1 MKHSTVIEKIY
12 EAGELSALTR
22 LRIAF
27 HLACCKECAQA
38 AGRYAYA
45 QDILRRDFFA
55 DGADGKEESVAD
67 YVMSMISKEETA
79 SAHDAAEL
87 PPEILSIRNWI
98 ISGVIIIASLTAS
111 FFGMDFGSLVKD
123 FGGGFTIP
131 LAITI
136 GIVITA
142 YGAVFIGNHLK
153 ELSKRFGLPARD

>member
-1 MKHSTVIEKIY
+1 MKHSTVIEKVY
-12 EAGELSALTR
+12 EAESLSVFTRFRVAL
-22 LRIAF
+22 
-27 HLACCKECAQA
+27 HLAGCKKCTREVERYACAQ
-38 AGRYAYA
+38 
-45 QDILRRDFFA
+45 DVMRRDFFA
-55 DGADGKEESVAD
+55 DREDAGVAD
-67 YVMSMISKEETA
+67 YVMSVINKEETTA
-79 SAHDAAEL
+79 AHDLGAEL

-98 ISGVIIIASLTAS
+98 ISGVIIIAALTTS
-111 FFGMDFGSLVKD
+111 FFGMDFSSLVKD